1 LSINDLLE
9 KFQNESLDVTYQVKN
24 EDEATDTR
32 YLQLQLSEIHFDSKK
47 CQILVLHDIT
57 QVGQNLRLKE
67 QVEAANLTSSYMSH
81 EMVTPLKCV
90 SQLVDKVKKS
100 EIIEP

>member
-1 LSINDLLE
+1 
-9 KFQNESLDVTYQVKN
+9 
-24 EDEATDTR
+24 
-32 YLQLQLSEIHFDSKK
+32 
-47 CQILVLHDIT
+47 LVFHDIT

-90 SQLVDKVKKS
+90 SQLVDKVKTSKN
-100 EIIEP
+100 IEPSNLRFLDVINSTIKLLLATTK